1 MSEKSRHG
9 TPTLVRPPNHPVPQL
24 QKPFEE
30 SMLESINDQADQD
43 VPLDAMT
50 RRTILLDSPTYQR
63 VIAGRWKQKS
73 GEKYH
78 PLWKL
83 VAQMSFGMHLL
94 AENMAVSEEEV
105 MRILQSH
112 VDDIDGFLERT
123 TEDFDSAQSD
133 IHERTRCLKLPLAHG
148 DVFDHM
154 LEDRAFR
161 ASILEGNEK
170 IDHVISRT
178 KRSAKDALNDVQ
190 KGFDATNVLEK
201 YLSKLNSTWKRRS
214 SEHEAVLVAM
224 LGNVEGWRRAFLELH
239 LQGNKLA
246 GSLKKLSEVV
256 AEMQDRAA
264 AVSRNI
270 VAKAQKTKHISS
282 QQGGR
287 GTSRTTSINDQK
299 PLPVEPGRRHP
310 TKNASRSTHVAGST
324 SRPDTGHRSG
334 RPIASH
340 APSSYHRSLHS
351 SASKKDPGAEPSG
364 QSLSL
369 EAKALEESRASQNT
383 QHLPKIGGLLIQS
396 AGDAP
401 IELPADVPEDL
412 LRQAP
417 VSTMNRLSLTL
428 GLKAKDNGDH
438 RISSIYFPRALGD
451 LLKSPEMS
459 DLLSTPQSNNI
470 KGTQI
475 RAVAS
480 PVVISAKQTDY
491 FTSHEKSPSIGV
503 ATPSTSSRRRT
514 NSTKTSTVN
523 SKSSG
528 RSFMVGSAAGTRR
541 SSGPNVAFTSHRSVM
556 AMASP
561 PAELPA
567 SGREEQSSSKSRKT
581 SRPSSLGEPGP
592 ELTDGATT
600 RSASVSDPMMLVDT
614 SIITISHD
622 PAPFAEEK
630 PEAAEEQQVP
640 ESPEDVDERQ
650 GHDTAV
656 ADVARIPKSE
666 RGTAIETDY
675 PKTEVANAKEDDL
688 GQLVSPNEDAADP
701 QIQYVAELEAAVPA
715 PLRPVRKDHGPA
727 ELEAPQQTFN
737 LPPRP
742 TAEPKSAEEVVH
754 RAKTQQPEDFFKLP
768 TEVTIKP
775 GLKPMDFSDSSGEEP
790 IRPLR
795 LKLAKKDGKL
805 VPVQINGS
813 RGSNESGGSESKS
826 RIDVVA
832 DIIETMSHTPPG
844 SPVHERSLSSTSSNS
859 AQRWS
864 RRSSRLGPPEQAPAP
879 PGPSGRPMVSPDFA
893 AAGEFQGER
902 KHKTRSSNASKS
914 SWKAFFLH
922 GASKSMQRPDLP
934 AAPLAGQSSLRPS
947 SSEKDM
953 MTTSGKDVLWFKG
966 ENDKSVNVSSA

>member
-1 MSEKSRHG
+1 MSDKSRHG
-9 TPTLVRPPNHPVPQL
+9 TPTLIRPPNHPVPQL

-30 SMLESINDQADQD
+30 SMLESIHDQTDQD

-50 RRTILLDSPTYQR
+50 RRTILLESPTYQR

-123 TEDFDSAQSD
+123 TEDYDSAQSD

-148 DVFDHM
+148 DVFDRM

-170 IDHVISRT
+170 IDHVINRT
-178 KRSAKDALNDVQ
+178 KRSAKDALKDVQ

-256 AEMQDRAA
+256 AEMQERAA
-264 AVSRNI
+264 VVSRNI
-270 VAKAQKTKHISS
+270 VLIAENPQAKAQKTRHISS

-287 GTSRTTSINDQK
+287 ATSRTASINDQK

-310 TKNASRSTHVAGST
+310 SKNASRSTHLTGPP
-324 SRPDTGHRSG
+324 SRPDTGHKSVRAL
-334 RPIASH
+334 ASET
-340 APSSYHRSLHS
+340 PSSGHPSLHS
-351 SASKKDPGAEPSG
+351 SAEKKDSEAESSG
-364 QSLSL
+364 QSLSAA
-369 EAKALEESRASQNT
+369 AKALEESRATKDPQL
-383 QHLPKIGGLLIQS
+383 LPKIGGLLIQS
-396 AGDAP
+396 ADDAP

-438 RISSIYFPRALGD
+438 RISSVYFPRALGD
-451 LLKSPEMS
+451 LLKSPGVA
-459 DLLSTPQSNNI
+459 DLLSTPGSNNI
-470 KGTQI
+470 KGTPI

-480 PVVISAKQTDY
+480 PMVVSGKQTDY
-491 FTSHEKSPSIGV
+491 FSSHEKSTSIGMV
-503 ATPSTSSRRRT
+503 TPSTRSKRGT
-514 NSTKTSTVN
+514 NSNKTSTSH

-528 RSFMVGSAAGTRR
+528 RSSVAGSAAGTRP
-541 SSGPNVAFTSHRSVM
+541 SSGPNPAFTSHRSVM
-556 AMASP
+556 SMASP

-567 SGREEQSSSKSRKT
+567 SEQEEQSSSVSRKT
-581 SRPSSLGEPGP
+581 SRPESLGEPGP
-592 ELTDGATT
+592 ELAEGAHT
-600 RSASVSDPMMLVDT
+600 RSASVADPVMLVDS
-614 SIITISHD
+614 SIITISL
-622 PAPFAEEK
+622 APVSAAEEK
-630 PEAAEEQQVP
+630 PAAAEQQTR
-640 ESPEDVDERQ
+640 EGQENVDNSQ
-650 GHDTAV
+650 GHAPTTTEVSA
-656 ADVARIPKSE
+656 IPASE
-666 RGTAIETDY
+666 RGTVTEADD
-675 PKTEVANAKEDDL
+675 PKVDAANADKDIS
-688 GQLVSPNEDAADP
+688 SPH
-701 QIQYVAELEAAVPA
+701 IHYVAELEAVVPE
-715 PLRPVRKDHGPA
+715 PLRPIRRDPGPA

-742 TAEPKSAEEVVH
+742 TGE
-754 RAKTQQPEDFFKLP
+754 AKTADREISSGSVQKPEAFFKLP
-768 TEVTIKP
+768 TEVTVKP

-790 IRPLR
+790 TRPLR
-795 LKLAKKDGKL
+795 LKLAKKDGRL
-805 VPVQINGS
+805 VPVQVTGS
-813 RGSNESGGSESKS
+813 GESNESGGSGSKPQ
-826 RIDVVA
+826 IDIVA
-832 DIIETMSHTPPG
+832 GIIDTVSHTPPG
-844 SPVHERSLSSTSSNS
+844 SPIHERSLSSTSSNS

-864 RRSSRLGPPEQAPAP
+864 RRSSQLGPPEQAPAP

-893 AAGEFQGER
+893 AAAEFQGER
-902 KHKTRSSNASKS
+902 KQKTRSSNGSKS

-922 GASKSMQRPDLP
+922 GASKSVQRPDLP
-934 AAPLAGQSSLRPS
+934 ATLIGPASQRPS

-953 MTTSGKDVLWFKG
+953 ITVTGKDVLWFKG
-966 ENDKSVNVSSA
+966 ENDKSINVSSV